1 MKMNNKYS
9 RLAGVGA
16 MALGLT
22 LPFATNADDGVID
35 EFEIIGGTFFMGTVT
50 AENIDLVKGDSTGVL
65 IEGQFQGDPSIP
77 GDSSSCTSEKAS
89 ALFDQFL
96 FFGQPVCTYTAQTGV
111 DGVTHNLPNVDLVA
125 GTADLGA
132 FYAFWNGTE
141 FNQGS
146 TTASVIDNFD
156 GTYKFF
162 WSSLIVGGAFN
173 GKTGDWTMV
182 VECTTCPPSA
192 AGVSVG
198 LQATQG
204 GLITRTI
211 AQDGGSVTLGTDLTD
226 TTGYT
231 FNWSN
236 TDDALDGGAV
246 ISTSTLTIADPSSIP
261 VGTYLVVVGV
271 GNGNTTPVE
280 KSSSNLLINVVATG
294 VPADISDSD
303 NDGIANAADS
313 ITDVTQLQT
322 QDGNNSSLIMST
334 DVGSLGIGDAA
345 FCAGRTS
352 SQVSLSDI
360 KNYIGSGCTAT
371 ANATDVLG
379 EVETGIAGY
388 RNFFVRGI
396 SQGGTAQL
404 VIPLTA
410 ALAKNPGYRLYS
422 FVDGWKP
429 FNTQVDSIASAKA
442 VGGACPDVAS
452 TAWGDGLTEG
462 DDCVRLS
469 ITDGGANDADG
480 QPNGIVVS
488 TGTTIGYA
496 GINADL
502 VQGCSMS
509 DSPKSLKDHAEWLIV
524 LLSVTWIGIYARRKG
539 DQL

>member
-1 MKMNNKYS
+1 MKLNKKLKTS
-9 RLAGVGA
+9 IKNVSVLLSVLLSTTAI
-16 MALGLT
+16 
-22 LPFATNADDGVID
+22 ADDGQVD
-35 EFEIIGGTFFMGTVT
+35 EFEIISGTFFMGTVT

-65 IEGQFQGDPSIP
+65 IENQFQGTPSIP
-77 GDSSSCTSEKAS
+77 DDSTSCTNDRAS

-125 GTADLGA
+125 GTADMGA

-146 TTASVIDNFD
+146 TAATVIDNFD

-198 LQATQG
+198 LLATQG
-204 GLITRTI
+204 GLTTNTIT
-211 AQDGGSVTLGTDLTD
+211 QDGGSVVLSTDLSD
-226 TTGYT
+226 TTNYT

-236 TDDALDGGAV
+236 TDDAIDGGALTT
-246 ISTSTLTIADPSSIP
+246 ISTLTIADPSTIP
-261 VGTYLVVVGV
+261 VGTYRVEIGV
-271 GNGNTTPVE
+271 GNGNTTPIE
-280 KSSSNLLINVVATG
+280 KSSSSMLVNVIATG
-294 VPADISDSD
+294 VIADIADND
-303 NDGIANAADS
+303 NDGISNANDG
-313 ITDVTQLQT
+313 ITDVTLLQT
-322 QDGNNSSLIMST
+322 QDGNSSSLIMST
-334 DVGSLGIGDAA
+334 DVGRLTIGDTAI
-345 FCAGRTS
+345 CAGHTS
-352 SQVSLSDI
+352 SLVTLNDI
-360 KNYIGSGCTAT
+360 KNYVGKGCISTT
-371 ANATDVLG
+371 NSTDVLG
-379 EVETGIAGY
+379 EVDTGIAGY
-388 RNFFVRGI
+388 RDFVVRGMT
-396 SQGGTAQL
+396 QGGTAQL

-422 FVDGWKP
+422 FVDSWKP
-429 FNTQVDSIASAKA
+429 FNTQTDSVASAKA
-442 VGGACPDVAS
+442 TAGICPAVAA
-452 TAWGDGLTEG
+452 TVWVDGLTEG

-488 TGTTIGYA
+488 TGTTIGYS

-502 VQGCSMS
+502 VQGCSMTGT
-509 DSPKSLKDHAEWLIV
+509 PKSLKDHAEWLLV
-524 LLSVTWIGIYARRKG
+524 LLSVAWFGIYAKRKG
-539 DQL
+539 EQV